1 MVTGYPRSAAAC
13 PCIPLGGLLNT
24 ENFRR
29 FLHEYIPAACAGL
42 EPTLAH
48 VVTRNLRKGE
58 VFLEQGKIAR
68 QAAYIE
74 SGILRT
80 AYVNAKGDDVTS
92 CFCVANSLTTS
103 YRSFVTQ
110 TASEF
115 AITAM
120 EDTTLLVIDYE
131 AMQRLLI
138 EDAVWAQIG
147 RRIVEEEYFKQEKYA
162 ALLQND
168 AAKAKYLD
176 LMRHQPQIIQRVP
189 VHYIASY
196 LGVTRRTL
204 TRIRQAIKESI

>member
-1 MVTGYPRSAAAC
+1 
-13 PCIPLGGLLNT
+13 LKT
-24 ENFRR
+24 ENFSR
-29 FLHEYIPAACAGL
+29 FLQQYLPAACAGL
-42 EPTLAH
+42 EPALGH
-48 VVTRNLRKGE
+48 VVARNLCKGE

-74 SGILRT
+74 TGILRSG
-80 AYVNAKGDDVTS
+80 YVNAKGDDVTR
-92 CFCVANSLTTS
+92 CFCVANSFTTS

-110 TASEF
+110 TPSEF
-115 AITAM
+115 AVTAM
-120 EDTTLLVIDYE
+120 EDTRLLVIDYDDL
-131 AMQRLLI
+131 QRLLI
-138 EDAVWAQIG
+138 EDAAWAQIG
-147 RRIVEEEYFKQEKYA
+147 RRVVEEEYFKQEKYT

-204 TRIRQAIKESI
+204 SRIRQAIKEPI